1 MASISITETV
11 LRDGNQSFMAT
22 RMPLKSFESI
32 LSTCLLYTSR
42 IIDKRFQITESTKK
56 FLFAHFMHC
65 NRYGDFYQ

>member
-32 LSTCLLYTSR
+32 FVSYTHLDVYKRQLLTYH
-42 IIDKRFQITESTKK
+42 TEK
-56 FLFAHFMHC
+56 LC
-65 NRYGDFYQ
+65 N